1 MFKENVQ
8 NVLLLVKKEQK
19 YDNEIVIYSLQI
31 TI

>member
-31 TI
+31 S